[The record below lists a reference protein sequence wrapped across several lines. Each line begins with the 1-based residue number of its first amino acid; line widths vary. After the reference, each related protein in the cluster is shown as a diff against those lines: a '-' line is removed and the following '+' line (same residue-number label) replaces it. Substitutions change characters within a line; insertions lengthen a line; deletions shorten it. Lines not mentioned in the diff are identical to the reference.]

1 MADETLGRAQRLRR
15 RSDFEALRKRGISR
29 AHQLLVLR
37 AAPNGLP
44 YTRFGFVVGRRV
56 AAKAVARNRTRR
68 RLREIARRTPVRPG
82 WDLLFIARR
91 PAVEAPFADL
101 RDAVRQVEGRAGLL
115 ETPLDGAE
123 RTQE

>member
-15 RSDFEALRKRGISR
+15 RSDFQALRERGISR

-68 RLREIARRTPVRPG
+68 RLREIARRTPVRSG

-91 PAVEAPFADL
+91 AAAEARFADL

>member
-15 RSDFEALRKRGISR
+15 RSDFEALRERGISR

-37 AAPNGLP
+37 TAPNGLP
-44 YTRFGFVVGRRV
+44 YARFGFVVGRRV

-68 RLREIARRTPVRPG
+68 RLREIVRRSPVRSG

-91 PAVEAPFADL
+91 AATDARFADL
-101 RDAVRQVEGRAGLL
+101 RDAVRQVERRAGLL

-123 RTQE
+123 RTQQ

>member
-15 RSDFEALRKRGISR
+15 RSDFQALRERGISR
-29 AHQLLVLR
+29 SHQLLVLR